1 MKDIDKDKIIDLTI
15 KEIDNYGYKNISLR
29 NIASKLDVTTGS
41 FYKRFISK
49 DDLFFNVGIILSNRV
64 YLEIYNQI
72 GNYKVKPKEA
82 LLNLGIN
89 IIKLF
94 NDKTNL
100 MEFLFFNPNIL
111 GAYSD
116 DNIEK
121 NFKLLKIT
129 KEIISMCIDK
139 EKVNDTF
146 IQLWSFIQGYGY
158 LISNNVCEINLLII
172 KDALNKLV
180 GSDKNE

>member
-1 MKDIDKDKIIDLTI
+1 MKDIDKDTIIDLTI
-15 KEIDNYGYKNISLR
+15 KEIDEYGYKNISLR
-29 NIASKLDVTTGS
+29 NISSKLDITTGS
-41 FYKRFISK
+41 FYKRFINK
-49 DDLFFNVGIILSNRV
+49 DDLFINVGIVLSRRV
-64 YLEIYNQI
+64 YLKIYNQI
-72 GNYKVKPKEA
+72 DHYKENPKEA

-94 NDKTNL
+94 NNQKNL

-116 DNIEK
+116 ENIEK
-121 NFKLLKIT
+121 DFKLLKIT

-146 IQLWSFIQGYGY
+146 VQLWSFIQGYGY
-158 LISNNVCEINLLII
+158 LISNNVCEIDLLII